1 MNVFVLGVLG
11 LAVGTAL
18 VVPRVYLPSAAFVAF
33 ALFPVGYLE
42 FPVTYGRFFTPA
54 AVILI
59 VWVVR
64 VLLDKVRI
72 DRWMLLLVC
81 GTAAALV
88 SSMLVNGFGD
98 RSVSWSVLFLFCL
111 PVAMIGAGNE
121 KPEAY
126 QHLAS
131 VIMVVGAVLACFALV
146 ESFFQFNPL
155 GVWYTAGNRQLGQN
169 WSVYRVQT
177 TLGHPLV
184 NALFFSSVGVFAL
197 FRAIKFPRAVSVVT
211 AALLLAALVSTAS
224 RGGLTGY
231 AVAGG
236 AGVVVLVF
244 SGGLDWGKK
253 VATAVVLVVGLYLA
267 FNSAIFQSRLNS
279 GEAASS
285 AQYRERVVDASMD
298 MFREHPWFGVGPGS
312 AQSTFDQFHSSLV
325 VESSLLQL
333 LVSLGVFG
341 TAAIALVLV
350 TGVVVA
356 LRRGRVEAAAACL
369 AYVVGVS
376 SYNAWDSNPAVVV
389 LLAIFLIAACVC
401 PIRSTGRGEALSE
414 EEGERAE
421 MGDVFANTKVVGV
434 R

>member
-11 LAVGTAL
+11 LAMGAAL
-18 VVPRVYLPSAAFVAF
+18 LLPRAYLPSAAFVAF
-33 ALFPVGYLE
+33 VFFPVGYLA

-59 VWVVR
+59 VWITR
-64 VLLDKVRI
+64 VLSDRVRI
-72 DRWMLLLVC
+72 DRWTLLLAC
-81 GTAAALV
+81 GMAAALV
-88 SSMLVNGFGD
+88 SSMLMNGFGD
-98 RSVSWSVLFLFCL
+98 RSVSWSVLFLVCL
-111 PVAMIGAGNE
+111 PFAVVAAGNE
-121 KPEAY
+121 RPEAY
-126 QHLAS
+126 RYLVSA
-131 VIMVVGAVLACFALV
+131 IMVVGAVLACFALA
-146 ESFFQFNPL
+146 ESVFEFNPL
-155 GVWYTAGNRQLGQN
+155 GSWYTAGNRQLGQN

-184 NALFFSSVGVFAL
+184 NALFFSSVGAFAL
-197 FRAIKFPRAVSVVT
+197 FRAIKFPRVATVVT

-224 RGGLTGY
+224 RGGLTAY

-236 AGVVVLVF
+236 AGMVVLIF
-244 SGGLDWGKK
+244 SSGLDWGKK
-253 VATAVVLVVGLYLA
+253 VTSVVVLLVGLYLA

-285 AQYRERVVDASMD
+285 TQYRERVVDASVD
-298 MFREHPWFGVGPGS
+298 LFRDHPWFGVGPGS

-325 VESSLLQL
+325 VESSLLQV

-350 TGVVVA
+350 TGGVIA
-356 LRRGRVEAAAACL
+356 LRRGRVEVAAACL

-389 LLAIFLIAACVC
+389 LLAIFLIAGCVG
-401 PIRSTGRGEALSE
+401 PFRSTECGEVSSGG
-414 EEGERAE
+414 EGERAE
-421 MGDVFANTKVVGV
+421 TVDVFVNTKVGV